1 MLCNMIQ
8 YDTSRYVSL
17 SRFHGIRKKWQA
29 KHLSLLASWKP
40 VSKKLSARF
49 AFSTFRRRKID
60 KGADRFIGRGR
71 SRNAKVQ
78 SRNKLIQFSFFREH
92 CKTLIVMQNKT
103 LGFDITLPFVLIAKE
118 GKLFH
123 PPLIRCLFF

>member
-1 MLCNMIQ
+1 MIQ

-29 KHLSLLASWKP
+29 KHLSLLASWKNRLRRNYP
-40 VSKKLSARF
+40 HVSL
-49 AFSTFRRRKID
+49 FSTFRRRKID

-78 SRNKLIQFSFFREH
+78 SRNKLIQFSF
-92 CKTLIVMQNKT
+92 L
-103 LGFDITLPFVLIAKE
+103 
-118 GKLFH
+118 
-123 PPLIRCLFF
+123 